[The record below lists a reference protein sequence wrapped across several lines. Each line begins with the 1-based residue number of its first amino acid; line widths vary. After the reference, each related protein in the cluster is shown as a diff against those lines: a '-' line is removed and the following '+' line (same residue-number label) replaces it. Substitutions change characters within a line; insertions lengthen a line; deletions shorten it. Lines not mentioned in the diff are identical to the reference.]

1 MRIIHL
7 LSILFI
13 FYSFTLN
20 ANHATT
26 LTIYTYDSFVSE
38 WGPGPIIKKKF
49 EEKFNKH
56 LKFITTDSAASLI
69 TKIFL
74 EGSSTKADIVL
85 GLDMNLLDEANKSNL
100 FLQHSLGHL
109 KNKIELPIEWKS
121 ENFLPYNYGYF
132 AFVYNNKKF
141 INPPNSMDELINK
154 TNARIVIQD
163 PRTSTPGLGLLTW
176 IKAIYGDNAKNEWE
190 KLNKKIIS
198 VTKGWTDSYYN
209 IFMAGEA
216 DMVLSYTTSPAAHI
230 MFENNRDFSA
240 INFDEGNYISIEFAG
255 ILKSSKNKSLSKKF
269 LNFMLSNDFQSIIPS
284 TNIMYPVIKIDNL
297 PEAYYGLKIPKAL
310 QIDPVTINE
319 NKSIWIE
326 EWLNAS

>member
-100 FLQHSLGHL
+100 FLQH
-109 KNKIELPIEWKS
+109 
-121 ENFLPYNYGYF
+121 
-132 AFVYNNKKF
+132 
-141 INPPNSMDELINK
+141 
-154 TNARIVIQD
+154 
-163 PRTSTPGLGLLTW
+163 
-176 IKAIYGDNAKNEWE
+176 
-190 KLNKKIIS
+190 
-198 VTKGWTDSYYN
+198 
-209 IFMAGEA
+209 
-216 DMVLSYTTSPAAHI
+216 
-230 MFENNRDFSA
+230 
-240 INFDEGNYISIEFAG
+240 
-255 ILKSSKNKSLSKKF
+255 
-269 LNFMLSNDFQSIIPS
+269 
-284 TNIMYPVIKIDNL
+284 
-297 PEAYYGLKIPKAL
+297 
-310 QIDPVTINE
+310 
-319 NKSIWIE
+319 
-326 EWLNAS
+326 